1 MSSSARA
8 SPPHTIH
15 TTARAAEVPPLV
27 MRCGAFGDM
36 VLLTVLL
43 QQLHLRFGKPV
54 DVISSGPWTQ
64 PLLEAEKSVGRLF
77 LLRSRRTPYWL
88 SLQQQQLVRWLR
100 ERGSGPTWF
109 CDRGEGR
116 RLLSLAGI
124 PDDYVCDVNAYKWEQ
139 TETFADRYLRLGSF
153 TPQAFEGLLPPA
165 KPGIP
170 PAARLTI
177 LPQAWPELDAWL
189 GVHGLAGRPFVII
202 HPGSRHIARRWLR
215 PRSGTS
221 KYWPEANWAKVVR
234 AVREE
239 RPGHAI
245 LFSGTRAE
253 WRFNAEIIK
262 QAGVADAHNVAD
274 GLSVRTLLAL
284 LQRADS
290 LIAVDTG
297 PAHAAAALGC
307 PTVALFGTA
316 SPCLYRPGGTTTP
329 AVALTGRVEGEQNIL
344 GITPEAVIQSWR
356 ELLESVRAPAAE
368 LS

>member
-1 MSSSARA
+1 MSFEPRKLAPS
-8 SPPHTIH
+8 
-15 TTARAAEVPPLV
+15 TARAAEVRPLV

-43 QQLHLRFGKPV
+43 RQLHLRFGKPV

-64 PLLEAEKSVGRLF
+64 PLLESESALGRLF

-88 SLQQQQLVRWLR
+88 SREQHRLVSWLS

-116 RLLSLAGI
+116 HLLSLAGI
-124 PDDYVCDVNAYKWEQ
+124 PDDYICDTNAYTWTQEQ
-139 TETFADRYLRLGSF
+139 SFSDRYLRLGSY
-153 TPQAFEGLLPPA
+153 TPKAFEGLLPPA
-165 KPGIP
+165 KPGVPNAACLNIA
-170 PAARLTI
+170 PAAV
-177 LPQAWPELDAWL
+177 AELDAWL
-189 GVHGLAGRPFVII
+189 ARRGLTGREYVIV

-221 KYWPEANWAKVVR
+221 KYWPEENWAQVVVG
-234 AVREE
+234 VREAC
-239 RPGHAI
+239 PNHAI

-253 WRFNAEIIK
+253 GRFNAAIIRRS
-262 QAGVADAHNVAD
+262 GVHDAYNIADD
-274 GLSVRTLLAL
+274 LSVRTLLAL
-284 LQRADS
+284 LQRAHS
-290 LIAVDTG
+290 MIAVDTG

-316 SPCLYRPGGTTTP
+316 SPKLYRPGGTTTP
-329 AVALTGRVEGEQNIL
+329 AVGLIGQVDGKQSIL
-344 GITPEAVIQSWR
+344 GISPQSVVDSWL
-356 ELLESVRAPAAE
+356 ELLKTAQEPRARD